1 MKPHIGRRIYDNFRL
16 KVMLCLIK
24 AKCFDISWN
33 EAKDW
38 KPDGAGE
45 VKHKLRNKNSDGG
58 AVQGMD
64 KGGITIEEAAI
75 TAKTIILDHLVDGPW
90 QRSF

>member
-1 MKPHIGRRIYDNFRL
+1 MPASDYDEDPRSKVCVESGLATIMKPSVGRRIYDNFRL

-24 AKCFDISWN
+24 AKCFDILWT

-38 KPDGAGE
+38 KPEGAGA
-45 VKHKLRNKNSDGG
+45 VKRKLRSKNSVGG

-64 KGGITIEEAAI
+64 KEGITI
-75 TAKTIILDHLVDGPW
+75 
-90 QRSF
+90 